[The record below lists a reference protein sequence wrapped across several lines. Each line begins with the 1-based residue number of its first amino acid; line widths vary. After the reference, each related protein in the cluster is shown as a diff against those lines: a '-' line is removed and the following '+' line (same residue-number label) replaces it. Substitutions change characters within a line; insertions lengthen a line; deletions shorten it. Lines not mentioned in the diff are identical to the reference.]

1 MMSIFLLNLE
11 LCGVKNIEKPI
22 SFRFYKKTISK
33 NFNAQDYRVKSIYG
47 ENGVGKTAVITGVKI
62 LRELILNA
70 GYLSDSKTQKMLQN
84 LVNKTMQYLEI
95 TVEFLN
101 NIEGKSEIVKYHVCV
116 ENHPEEGGYVIGRE
130 DLTVKPR
137 SNPKSTGQMIYA
149 VENGEIC
156 SVAGKKADAEKIRTV
171 TANLLLQR
179 SMISLF
185 PRIYHRTENS
195 RFVLRLIDV
204 AYFAASIKAYL
215 NEEDRHDRF
224 FLNQSMQ
231 NMLNL
236 AEDAEDAEVKWRDF
250 LRNMKR
256 QMQGSVLKEYV
267 SKSEFEEYENQIER
281 LEQFLKKF
289 KPDLQGILIDRTE
302 DGDVYRCT
310 LNFDYG
316 GYKINEEFEST
327 GIKKL
332 MRMFESFDF
341 ASSGGIVFIDELDAN
356 INDVYL
362 CKLIEYVAQY
372 GKGQL
377 CFTAHNLS
385 PMRFLKQMK
394 KSIDFMTADNRV
406 ISWNVNGNFAP
417 ENQFRDGMIEG
428 CPLNI
433 EASDFIGIFGRE

>member
-1 MMSIFLLNLE
+1 MMSIFLLSLE

-22 SFRFYKKTISK
+22 SFQFYKKTISK

-47 ENGVGKTAVITGVKI
+47 ENGVGKTAVITAVKI

-70 GYLSDSKTQKMLQN
+70 GYLSDSKTQEMLFN
-84 LVNKTMQYLEI
+84 LVNKTTQYLEI
-95 TVEFLN
+95 TAEFLN
-101 NIEGKSEIVKYHVCV
+101 NIEEKSEIVKYHVRV
-116 ENHPEEGGYVIGRE
+116 EHHPEEGGYVISRE

-137 SNPKSTGQMIYA
+137 SNPKSAGQMIYA

-156 SVAGKKADAEKIRTV
+156 YAAGLKNDAEKIRTV

-185 PRIYHRTENS
+185 PRIYQKTENS
-195 RFVLRLIDV
+195 RLVFRLIDV
-204 AYFAASIKAYL
+204 AYFAASIKVYL

-231 NMLNL
+231 NLLNL
-236 AEDAEDAEVKWRDF
+236 ADVADVEWRDF
-250 LRNMKR
+250 LHNMKR
-256 QMQGSVLKEYV
+256 QMQGSALKEYV
-267 SKSEFEEYENQIER
+267 PKNELEEYENQIER
-281 LEQFLKKF
+281 LERFLKKF
-289 KPDLQGILIDRTE
+289 KPDLQRILVDSKE

-310 LNFDYG
+310 LDFDYG
-316 GYKINEEFEST
+316 SYKINEEFEST

-341 ASSGGIVFIDELDAN
+341 ASAGGIVFIDELDSN

-362 CKLIEYVAQY
+362 CKLIEYIAQY

-385 PMRFLKQMK
+385 PMHFLKKMK
-394 KSIDFMTADNRV
+394 KSIDFMTADHRV
-406 ISWNVNGNFAP
+406 IPWNVNGNFTP
-417 ENQFRDGMIEG
+417 ENQFRNGMIEG

>member
-1 MMSIFLLNLE
+1 MSIFLLSLE

-22 SFRFYKKTISK
+22 SFRFYKRTISK

-84 LVNKTMQYLEI
+84 LVNKTTQYLEI

-116 ENHPEEGGYVIGRE
+116 ENHPEEGGYVISRE

-137 SNPKSTGQMIYA
+137 SNLKSAGQIIYA

-156 SVAGKKADAEKIRTV
+156 SAAGMKGDVEKIQNV

-179 SMISLF
+179 SMVSLF
-185 PRIYHRTENS
+185 PRIYQKTENG
-195 RFVLRLIDV
+195 RFLIWLIDV
-204 AYFAASIKAYL
+204 IYFAVSIKVYL

-236 AEDAEDAEVKWRDF
+236 ADDADVEWRDF
-250 LRNMKR
+250 LRNMKQ

-267 SKSEFEEYENQIER
+267 PISEFEEYENQIER
-281 LEQFLKKF
+281 LERFLKKF
-289 KPDLQGILIDRTE
+289 KPDLQKILIDRTE
-302 DGDVYRCT
+302 DGNVYRCT
-310 LNFDYG
+310 LNLDYG
-316 GYKINEEFEST
+316 GYRVNEEFEST

-341 ASSGGIVFIDELDAN
+341 ASAGGIVFIDELDSN

-362 CKLIEYVAQY
+362 CKLIEYIAQY

-385 PMRFLKQMK
+385 PMHFLKQMK
-394 KSIDFMTADNRV
+394 KSIDFMTADHRV
-406 ISWNVNGNFAP
+406 IPWNVNGNFTP
-417 ENQFRDGMIEG
+417 ENQFRKGMIEG